1 MRTRREI
8 ETAFA
13 SRDVLDQ
20 VDSFY
25 LVGIGGAGMS
35 GIARMLAQR
44 GHRVRGTDSSLSPA
58 VQGLRSEGI
67 EVVVGHTGDF
77 IEPGDAV
84 VLTDAIDLN
93 SSPEVSAAQSLGC
106 PLFRRSQ
113 ALGWLLKDKRL
124 VAVTGSHGK
133 TTTTGMTGSGLRA
146 AGLDP
151 TIVVGADVPEF
162 GGPVVE
168 GRSEWAVIEACEA
181 YDSLRDFDPEIIVLT
196 NLEMDHVDFHGD
208 WEGLKSSVLAFVR
221 RARVLLYCEEDPGA
235 REIAAEAGEAAR
247 PYSLGDARS
256 RVPGRHN
263 QLNAQAALEVARE
276 VGADP
281 TLAGAAIA
289 TFTGAERRLQRLGQ
303 ARGVTVYDDY
313 AHHPTEIV
321 ASIEALRPEA
331 SKGRLIVVFQP
342 HLYSRT
348 QPLVEEFAQALSLA
362 DVVVLTDIYPARETP
377 VPGVSSLRIVES
389 ASAPCHYVPQ
399 RRLLPRFVA
408 GVVRQGDLVVGMGAG
423 DISEFAPEF
432 LLELAREGLR
442 VAVVCGGDSAEREV
456 SIHSGLAVESA
467 LRAKGHEVFRID
479 VSELLLGGRDLGRLV
494 GPSRPDVCFLAVH
507 GTNAEDGAVQ
517 GLLELLHVAYTGS
530 GIGASA
536 LAMDKDKAK
545 SAFRAASIPVPQG
558 FLVWSPDDLKD
569 DVMERLGSQGWV
581 VKPNAQGSTVG
592 LSFVERSGDLTNA
605 VESALRYGTGALVEE
620 WVRGTEVS
628 VPVLGDRAL
637 PVVEIVPSSGTYDF
651 ASKYTP
657 GATEEVCPAR
667 ISPEETAKCQEYA
680 LRAHRALGCEG
691 CTRTDMI
698 VAPGRIV
705 VLETN
710 TLPGMTPTSL
720 VPRSALA
727 AGMSFEDLCEWMV
740 QDAARKAPKATA

>member
-13 SRDVLDQ
+13 PRDALDQ
-20 VDSFY
+20 AESFF

-35 GIARMLAQR
+35 GIARMLARR
-44 GHRVRGTDSSLSPA
+44 GRRVRGTDSSLSPV
-58 VQGLRSEGI
+58 VQGLRAEGI
-67 EVVVGHTGDF
+67 EVIVGHTGDF

-84 VLTDAIDLN
+84 VLTDAIDLDA
-93 SSPEVSAAQSLGC
+93 SPEVSTARSLGC

-113 ALGWLLKDKRL
+113 ALGWMLKHKRL

-133 TTTTGMTGSGLRA
+133 TTTTGMAGSGLRA

-168 GRSEWAVIEACEA
+168 GDGDWAVIEACEA
-181 YDSLRDFDPEIIVLT
+181 YDSLRDFDPEIVVLT

-208 WEGLKSSVLAFVR
+208 WAGLKSSVLAFVR
-221 RARVLLYCEEDPGA
+221 RARLLLYCEEDPGA
-235 REIAAEAGEAAR
+235 REVASEAGSMAR
-247 PYSLGDARS
+247 PYSLGEARS
-256 RVPGRHN
+256 RIPGRHN
-263 QLNAQAALEVARE
+263 QLNAQAAAEVARE
-276 VGADP
+276 VGAD
-281 TLAGAAIA
+281 TRIALEAIA
-289 TFTGAERRLQRLGQ
+289 SFTGAERRLQRLGLE
-303 ARGVTVYDDY
+303 RGVTVYDDY
-313 AHHPTEIV
+313 AHHPTEI
-321 ASIEALRPEA
+321 AATLEALRPEA
-331 SKGRLIVVFQP
+331 AEGRLVVVFQP

-348 QPLVEEFAQALSLA
+348 QPLVGEFARALSRA
-362 DVVVLTDIYPARETP
+362 DVVVLTDIYPARESP
-377 VPGVSSLRIVES
+377 IPGVSSLRIVES
-389 ASAPCHYVPQ
+389 VTAPCHYVPQ

-408 GVVRQGDLVVGMGAG
+408 GMVRPGDLVVGMGAG

-432 LLELAREGLR
+432 LQELQREGLR
-442 VAVVCGGDSAEREV
+442 VAVVFGGDSAEREV
-456 SIHSGLAVESA
+456 SIHSGLAVEAA
-467 LRAKGHEVFRID
+467 LRAKGHDVFRID
-479 VSELLLGGRDLGRLV
+479 VSDLLLGGRDLARLV

-517 GLLELLHVAYTGS
+517 GLLDLLHLTYTGS

-536 LAMDKDKAK
+536 LAMDKAKAK
-545 SAFRAASIPVPQG
+545 SLFRAASIPVPEG
-558 FLVWSPDDLKD
+558 LLVWGPDDLND
-569 DVMERLGSQGWV
+569 EAMGQLGSQGWV

-592 LSFVERSGDLTNA
+592 LSFVERSGDLTKA
-605 VESALRYGTGALVEE
+605 VEAALRYGTGALVEE
-620 WVRGTEVS
+620 WVKGTEVS

-637 PVVEIVPSSGTYDF
+637 PVVEIVPASGTYDF

-667 ISPEETAKCQEYA
+667 ISPEEAALCQEYA
-680 LRAHRALGCEG
+680 LRAHRALECEG

-698 VAPGRIV
+698 VSPGRIV